1 MAPSV
6 GSSGTLVPSARKVPL
21 LNWLAHMKNL
31 FFRRPLSQQFLLLS
45 FPILLAG
52 TLLIGHRIGRQVEDS
67 VIHRMAGVTALY
79 VDSFIHPHV
88 QALLRSEEMS
98 AADRAAIDSLLAD
111 TPLGKKIAGLKIWRR
126 DGRVL
131 YSTEPEQVGKAFAV
145 DEGLTAALNGQIYSE
160 ISDRSEQERE
170 QHGQPRA
177 RVIETYTP
185 LHAERLGQ
193 VIAVAEFYHYAD
205 EVDRETEAAQRQ
217 SWMAFSGTML
227 VMYLLLWAVVRRG
240 SETIVRQQADLSAK
254 VTQLTGLN
262 AQNAVLHQRVRR
274 AAERTT
280 TLNENFLQRLSADLH
295 DGPGQDLGYALMQL
309 ESVGGRCDDREGAQ
323 CAAGNLASVRVAL
336 KSAMSDLR
344 AISADLQLPDI
355 QHLSLPELA
364 ARVVRDYESKTM
376 AKVEL
381 DCSVDPDVP
390 ASSRIKITVCR
401 VLQESLANVY
411 RHGMGDKCRVTL
423 RCDGN
428 TLTIEVEDDGPGFVP
443 DAGGSKGR
451 LGLAGMRERTE
462 VVGGTFEIESVAG
475 NGTTVRVVLPLQVRE
490 EEEESH
496 V

>member
-6 GSSGTLVPSARKVPL
+6 QRSGTFVPVPAKDPL
-21 LNWLAHMKNL
+21 LEWFAHRKDL

-67 VIHRMAGVTALY
+67 VIHRMAGVTGLY
-79 VDSFIHPHV
+79 VDSFIKPHV
-88 QALLRSEEMS
+88 QTLLGAEDLSPV
-98 AADRAAIDSLLAD
+98 DRAAIDNLLAN

-131 YSTEPEQVGKAFAV
+131 YSTAPEQIGKVFPV
-145 DEGLTAALNGQIYSE
+145 DEGLGNALRGQIYSE
-160 ISDRSEQERE
+160 ISERSEHERE
-170 QHGQPRA
+170 AHGQPFP
-177 RVIETYTP
+177 RVIETYIP
-185 LHAERLGQ
+185 MHAERLGQ
-193 VIAVAEFYHYAD
+193 IIGAAEFYQYTD
-205 EVDRETEAAQRQ
+205 EVDRETEAAKRQ
-217 SWMAFSGTML
+217 SWITFSGTML
-227 VMYLLLWAVVRRG
+227 VMYLLLWMVVRRG
-240 SETIVRQQADLSAK
+240 SETIVRQQAELSAK
-254 VTQLTGLN
+254 LAQLTGLN

-274 AAERTT
+274 AAERAT

-309 ESVGGRCDDREGAQ
+309 ESAGGDCDGCAGAR
-323 CAAGNLASVRVAL
+323 CAAGNLAPVRVAL

-355 QHLSLPELA
+355 QQLSVPELA
-364 ARVVRDYESKTM
+364 ARFVRDYESKTM
-376 AKVEL
+376 SKVEL
-381 DCSVDPDVP
+381 DCTVGADVP

-411 RHGMGDKCRVTL
+411 RHAKGDSCRVSV
-423 RCDGN
+423 RCDGEA
-428 TLTIEVEDDGPGFVP
+428 LTIEVKDEGPGFLP
-443 DAGGSKGR
+443 AQGGRKGR

-462 VVGGTFEIESVAG
+462 VVGGTFEIESVPG
-475 NGTTVRVVLPLQVRE
+475 KGTTVRAVLPLQARE
-490 EEEESH
+490 EEPY